1 MLRQPST
8 FYILAVASG
17 LTVLAAG
24 CHPEVAARPPG
35 GSSETESGGF
45 GDIAASDLEHA
56 DVLER
61 RALVCAVLERN
72 QDLAAAE
79 EALAAANARART
91 PITAGDTRLSWSMAP
106 GSIGS
111 DVSFGQVVEV
121 EQAVRLGQRRL
132 EREVA
137 RRQADAIGHRRDAAR
152 NELAFAAASLYDE
165 HFELA
170 RALETNAAHHALL
183 TELVEAATRRYAAGL
198 VSSQDPLQAELER
211 ARVEQERVEIESQ
224 RRVAVARTN
233 RLLHRPADVPL
244 PAVPDHLGRVDEAAD
259 PTQLR
264 AEALVSRPE
273 ILAAA
278 VETDAR
284 TRAVSLTR
292 RRFAPELSAVASYNS
307 MWPNIEHRFMVGVG
321 LQLPLQLGA
330 LRAGVAE
337 ARAEQRRAGRLAEA
351 ERDRVGAEVEEAI
364 ARLEQAEK
372 TARIHEA
379 RLIPTARERVEAAR
393 IGYESNTNDIDALI
407 DAERELRSVELAY
420 QRTLAELDRRRAELE
435 WAVGRAP
442 CDAKG
447 ARQ

>member
-1 MLRQPST
+1 
-8 FYILAVASG
+8 
-17 LTVLAAG
+17 
-24 CHPEVAARPPG
+24 
-35 GSSETESGGF
+35 
-45 GDIAASDLEHA
+45 
-56 DVLER
+56 
-61 RALVCAVLERN
+61 
-72 QDLAAAE
+72 
-79 EALAAANARART
+79 
-91 PITAGDTRLSWSMAP
+91 
-106 GSIGS
+106 
-111 DVSFGQVVEV
+111 
-121 EQAVRLGQRRL
+121 
-132 EREVA
+132 
-137 RRQADAIGHRRDAAR
+137 
-152 NELAFAAASLYDE
+152 
-165 HFELA
+165 
-170 RALETNAAHHALL
+170 
-183 TELVEAATRRYAAGL
+183 
-198 VSSQDPLQAELER
+198 
-211 ARVEQERVEIESQ
+211 
-224 RRVAVARTN
+224 
-233 RLLHRPADVPL
+233 
-244 PAVPDHLGRVDEAAD
+244 
-259 PTQLR
+259 
-264 AEALVSRPE
+264 
-273 ILAAA
+273 
-278 VETDAR
+278 
-284 TRAVSLTR
+284 
-292 RRFAPELSAVASYNS
+292 